1 MTPFNRTNFSVYTM
15 LKRTMTTLKDILF
28 FLYTMFSR
36 PYTPKS
42 IGEKK
47 KRKKKE
53 KDIFVT
59 KECRCKAKRK
69 VVKSKVSPLKVIHSG

>member
-1 MTPFNRTNFSVYTM
+1 
-15 LKRTMTTLKDILF
+15 
-28 FLYTMFSR
+28 MFSR

-47 KRKKKE
+47 KKKKKE

>member
-1 MTPFNRTNFSVYTM
+1 M
-15 LKRTMTTLKDILF
+15 LKRTMTTLKDIFF

-47 KRKKKE
+47 KKKKKE

-69 VVKSKVSPLKVIHSG
+69 VKGKPAQSDTFRVISDTFRVISCYIYTV

>member
-1 MTPFNRTNFSVYTM
+1 M
-15 LKRTMTTLKDILF
+15 LKRTMATLKDILF

-47 KRKKKE
+47 KKKKKE
-53 KDIFVT
+53 RDIFVT

-69 VVKSKVSPLKVIHSG
+69 VVKSKVSPVKVIHSG

>member
-1 MTPFNRTNFSVYTM
+1 MFHSYSTALNFSVYTM
-15 LKRTMTTLKDILF
+15 LKKTMTTLKDIFF

-36 PYTPKS
+36 PYSPKS

-47 KRKKKE
+47 KKKKKKE

-59 KECRCKAKRK
+59 KQCKCKVKRK
-69 VVKSKVSPLKVIHSG
+69 VVKSKVSPVK